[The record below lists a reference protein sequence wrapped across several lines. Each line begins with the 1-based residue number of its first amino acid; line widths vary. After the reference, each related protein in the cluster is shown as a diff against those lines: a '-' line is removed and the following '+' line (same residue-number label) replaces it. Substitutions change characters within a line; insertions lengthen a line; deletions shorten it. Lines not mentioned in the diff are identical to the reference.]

1 MPFLNLETEQRQKL
15 FEVELVIDGQPGSM
29 KIYTGASLS
38 IISAEA
44 CKNLWPDRRLQP
56 SSARLK
62 TYAGEVLPV
71 LGSLQVQVQ
80 HGNQQAQLPLLVI
93 DRKGPT

>member
-38 IISAEA
+38 IISAETCKTFGETDA
-44 CKNLWPDRRLQP
+44 CNL
-56 SSARLK
+56 A
-62 TYAGEVLPV
+62 VL
-71 LGSLQVQVQ
+71 
-80 HGNQQAQLPLLVI
+80 
-93 DRKGPT
+93 D